1 VLPPGHYGLMGM
13 RERAASINGT
23 LEVTS
28 EPGAGTNL
36 RLCLKA
42 RRETQEQIKEQP

>member
-1 VLPPGHYGLMGM
+1 M
-13 RERAASINGT
+13 RERAASIHGT

-36 RLCLKA
+36 RLRLKA
-42 RRETQEQIKEQP
+42 RRDTREQIKEQP